1 MLEPELKGDATEH
14 ERKQHDQ
21 DWEVDRG
28 DDDGEG
34 ERECCEQAE
43 AAEYQPRLI
52 AVPDRYDRTHDDG
65 LSRLARREA
74 VEQAD
79 AKIEAV
85 EDDVIEDRQREQC
98 SPQRYKVEDHR
109 IPPIMTP
116 APRARHP
123 RTAGLGGRFLPTPA
137 GSPAAAAQ
145 GARGRP

>member
-74 VEQAD
+74 VE
-79 AKIEAV
+79 
-85 EDDVIEDRQREQC
+85 DDVIEDRQREQC

-116 APRARHP
+116 APRA
-123 RTAGLGGRFLPTPA
+123 ASSNGRL
-137 GSPAAAAQ
+137 
-145 GARGRP
+145 GRPL